1 MARTAKVTV
10 IIDDNGTMRLAEK
23 SAKKLGAT
31 LDKAGKST
39 QSAQRGLRGTAEMS
53 SNSTKNFAKQSQV
66 MNGVLVPAYATLAA
80 QVFALTAVFRFF
92 QSAADLRVL
101 TDGQLAYAKATGTSL
116 GAITASLQEA
126 TQGQLAFKEAAQAAS
141 IGVAAGLDASQL
153 QRLSVVATQASAA
166 LGRDLTDSFNRLVKG
181 AIKAEPELLDEL
193 GIIVRLQEASEN
205 YGRKIGKTANQL
217 STFEKSQAVVNAVLE
232 QGEEKFGKFEIKVN
246 EVNKAGKAFNDLLIG
261 LQTSLAP
268 FIELLSKA
276 IAESGLFA
284 AAIAG
289 FAFAGPIRSLV
300 PDARDFAQFDRQ
312 DIGRSMVGAGY
323 TGEKHQERL
332 LQGTFTS
339 GTLRDIEKSLKA
351 TNSKVIDNSENA
363 RIAVQGLAVQA
374 RASLLHEAGVMEKGM
389 SGFFKRME
397 AQFISARGTATSAFA
412 SIRAAGTVAFTAIGG
427 AIATAFNI
435 VAIAGLVFTLGQLA
449 FTYFRSKD
457 ANQAFNDSLKDTTK
471 SLQDQKK
478 EIDKVGAALIASGLS
493 GSAGISA
500 ASNFLRTQS
509 FSSIAQGII
518 PQSMIDNIS
527 EAIDKLD
534 TLRAKQDEAADAFAR
549 MGGGASPG
557 AGIAFTVSQAREEKP
572 LLDQIKLSE
581 DQTDALQI
589 LNDTLRDNAKVLKDS
604 GLTTIPKVSKAYDE
618 LIGLHTELTEL
629 LELETQTE
637 TSLKKIREI
646 TTNLREGGLGAT
658 GETLKEVV
666 EFKPVLKGATDA
678 ANEFY
683 KSVIEGANALS
694 KNDPFK
700 SVRQNLIDIRT
711 GLEKEASFGVGIG
724 KDTAEALKKLFGP
737 DALESGI
744 EGVQLTD
751 QAFFIQQIDALSA
764 AYDAFYQSQFANEKK
779 RIANN
784 TEISRLFLD
793 TVDNKKRKIDLQT
806 QNKSLDVT
814 ESISEKERRITELRA
829 ARTPDATLQA
839 DLMQAQVDNL
849 RESLGILQK
858 QAAHEKRLLDIAERK
873 AELDTKATV
882 KTNALKAEELMIDTS
897 IAGAEKQIEQLRLT
911 QAMTAMI
918 IAKERKEEAE
928 SLRETSA
935 EHARAADIADS
946 NLKVAV
952 AQVTA
957 VENQNAAL
965 VRQRQLQEDLGRI
978 QAKNLQLEGRR
989 LDSQLGPQDSVLGR
1003 VRSANLDAEGFRNQ
1017 AASKRR
1023 EAQEQ
1028 NLKQFEKD
1036 NLLLE
1041 AENLEKRANVA
1052 VYEASIQAQASQ
1064 GLVNSMREGLSDVF
1078 TTAAQGGSIKT
1089 AMLQFVD
1096 SFATTLQDAVVNSLV
1111 SSFMES
1117 AQIEQAMKS
1126 FTDSLFAFISGQGG
1140 GQGGGFANLFANL
1153 FGGGG
1158 GAGGSGGGFIS
1169 SIVTSI
1175 GSFLGFRNG
1184 GIISA
1189 RSGYYSQMYSSGGIA
1204 KGRDSGYPAILHGTE
1219 AVVPL
1224 PDGKKIPVQM
1234 QGSNSNVNNISVS
1247 VSVDQSGQT
1256 STSVNN
1262 ADSTAQGRQFG
1273 EMISRAIQE
1282 ELTIQSREG
1291 GLLNR

>member
-23 SAKKLGAT
+23 SAKKLGGT
-31 LDKAGKST
+31 LEQTGKSA
-39 QSAQRGLRGTAEMS
+39 QSAQRSLRGTAQMS

-80 QVFALTAVFRFF
+80 QIFALTAVFRFF

-101 TDGQLAYAKATGTSL
+101 TDGQLAYAQATGVSL

-153 QRLSVVATQASAA
+153 QRLSTVATQASAA

-246 EVNKAGKAFNDLLIG
+246 QVNQAGKAFNDLLIKIQSG
-261 LQTSLAP
+261 LAP

-276 IAESGLFA
+276 VAESGLFA

-300 PDARDFAQFDRQ
+300 PDARDFAQFNRQ

-332 LQGTFTS
+332 LEGTFTS

-389 SGFFKRME
+389 KGFFKRME
-397 AQFISARGTATSAFA
+397 AQFISAKGTATGTFA

-435 VAIAGLVFTLGQLA
+435 VAIAGLLFTLGQLA

-457 ANQAFNDSLKDTTK
+457 ANAAFNDSLKATTN
-471 SLQDQKK
+471 SLKTQRE
-478 EIDKVGAALIASGLS
+478 EIEKVGASLVASGLS
-493 GSAGISA
+493 GVSGAIA

-509 FSSIAQGII
+509 FESIGAAAI

-527 EAIDKLD
+527 ESIDKLEE
-534 TLRAKQDEAADAFAR
+534 LRKKNKQVQQDIIDGPIFMDKTGAAAMAGLMAAR
-549 MGGGASPG
+549 S
-557 AGIAFTVSQAREEKP
+557 EEP
-572 LLDQIKLSE
+572 LLKNVRLTKQ
-581 DQTDALQI
+581 QTAAFMELQK
-589 LNDTLRDNAKVLKDS
+589 TVGVTSQTLKDS
-604 GLTTIPKVSKAYDE
+604 GLTHIPKVNKAYLDMIKLRLE
-618 LIGLHTELTEL
+618 ILKISTQEEQTLESLTRL
-629 LELETQTE
+629 
-637 TSLKKIREI
+637 REI
-646 TTNLREGGLGAT
+646 LNGLNTQGYSFIS
-658 GETLKEVV
+658 EEVAQITALT
-666 EFKPVLKGATDA
+666 PVIKSGSDA

-683 KSVIEGANALS
+683 KTLIEGTNALS
-694 KNDPFK
+694 KGDPFK
-700 SVRQNLIDIRT
+700 SVRQNILDVRAALVEDLSIQEGMDRPVVQ
-711 GLEKEASFGVGIG
+711 S
-724 KDTAEALKKLFGP
+724 AEN
-737 DALESGI
+737 LESIRKIFGASMD
-744 EGVQLTD
+744 GSTTNPGY
-751 QAFFIQQIDALSA
+751 FIDLLDKLSA
-764 AYDAFYQSQFANEKK
+764 KYNTFYNEQFANESQ
-779 RIANN
+779 RIRNN
-784 TEISRLFLD
+784 TEIASLFEN
-793 TVDNKKRKIDLQT
+793 TVDNAKRKAQLQT
-806 QNKSLDVT
+806 DNKILDLNDKIGEKLLLASQLRT
-814 ESISEKERRITELRA
+814 EGSEVALRHAAIIEQDAASMAQIIVLSQKETALK
-829 ARTPDATLQA
+829 
-839 DLMQAQVDNL
+839 N
-849 RESLGILQK
+849 
-858 QAAHEKRLLDIAERK
+858 RLLDIAERK

-882 KTNALKAEELMIDTS
+882 KTNALKAQELMIDTS
-897 IAGAEKQIEQLRLT
+897 IAGVEKEIEQLRLT

-946 NLKVAV
+946 NFKVAV

-978 QAKNLQLEGRR
+978 QTRNLQLEGRR
-989 LDSQLGPQDSVLGR
+989 LGSQLGPQDTVLGR
-1003 VRSANLDAEGFRNQ
+1003 IRSANLDAEGFRNQ
-1017 AASKRR
+1017 AESKRR

-1052 VYEASIQAQASQ
+1052 VYEASIQAQAAQ
-1064 GLVNSMREGLSDVF
+1064 GLVNSMREGLTDVF
-1078 TTAAQGGSIKT
+1078 SSAATGGSIKDAILRFT
-1089 AMLQFVD
+1089 S
-1096 SFATTLQDAVVNSLV
+1096 SFATTLQESMTNALV
-1111 SSFMES
+1111 SSFMEAS
-1117 AQIEQAMKS
+1117 KIEAGMKAFSDKFMS
-1126 FTDSLFAFISGQGG
+1126 FLFPGG
-1140 GQGGGFANLFANL
+1140 GGLNTM
-1153 FGGGG
+1153 FGAG
-1158 GAGGSGGGFIS
+1158 GAGGAGGGTGVIS
-1169 SIVTSI
+1169 SIFGGLT
-1175 GSFLGFRNG
+1175 SFLGFRNG
-1184 GIISA
+1184 GIVSA
-1189 RSGYYSQMYSSGGIA
+1189 RGGHYDKMYSGGGIA

-1234 QGSNSNVNNISVS
+1234 QGSNSTVNTVSVNVNI
-1247 VSVDQSGQT
+1247 DQSGNAT
-1256 STSVNN
+1256 SNTGG
-1262 ADSTAQGRQFG
+1262 DSDVKGRMFG
-1273 EMISRAIQE
+1273 EAISKAIQE
-1282 ELTIQSREG
+1282 ELLIQTREG